1 MQKHIKLGMTAVT
14 VLGLTACG
22 SSSNLSDMI
31 PDRRPDY
38 RTSSMENALEV
49 PPDLLGATI
58 DSQYNIPDLNPS
70 AIASYNAYAADR
82 VQRNQ
87 RGLIEVLPPLDGV
100 DVVENSG
107 QLPYIV
113 VNAPAEVV
121 WRAVK
126 RYWNQNGIRLATED
140 PAIGIMET
148 DWLLNQADL
157 PSTGVG
163 GFLDSLLGFVSD
175 TGERDRY
182 RIRFGRNASGQTV
195 VTLVY
200 TQSVEKAVY
209 DGVSTREAS
218 GYTWQVSDND
228 NPELQLEMTRRLAIY
243 VANELRR
250 QGQVSNEQTQ
260 QNSASRFVEL
270 GQLQNGNS
278 VLVFNG
284 SYDQAWRALGIG
296 LDNASFAIQNA
307 DFNNG
312 AYRVQYQPQSQAQA
326 DPGLW
331 DKLWGNTKQESTY
344 DNQPIYLV
352 RLADQGEQSIALV
365 QNADGSNAAPDQATQ
380 ILEAIYATL

>member
-1 MQKHIKLGMTAVT
+1 MTIA
-14 VLGLTACG
+14 LGLTACG
-22 SSSNLSDMI
+22 SGGNLSEII

-38 RTSSMENALEV
+38 RTSSLENSLEV

-70 AIASYNAYAADR
+70 AIANYNAYTEER

-87 RGLIEVLPPLDGV
+87 RGMIEVLPPLEGV
-100 DVVENSG
+100 DVIEQNG

-113 VNAPAEVV
+113 INAPAEVV

-126 RYWNQNGIRLATED
+126 RYWNQNGIRLAVEE
-140 PAIGIMET
+140 PSIGIMET

-157 PSTGVG
+157 PSTGLG
-163 GFLDSLLGFVSD
+163 GLLDSLLGFVSD

-182 RIRFGRNASGQTV
+182 RIRFARNDVGQTV

-200 TQSVEKAVY
+200 TQSVEKAEY
-209 DGVSTREAS
+209 EGMSKKEIA
-218 GYTWQVSDND
+218 GYTWQITDND

-243 VANELRR
+243 IANELRR
-250 QGQVSNEQTQ
+250 QDQVSNDQIQQTG
-260 QNSASRFVEL
+260 ATRFVEL

-278 VLVFNG
+278 ALIFNG
-284 SYDQAWRALGIG
+284 SYDQAWRALAVG
-296 LDNASFAIQNA
+296 LDNASFAIQDA

-331 DKLWGNTKQESTY
+331 DKLWGNSNQATNY

-352 RLADQGEQSIALV
+352 RLADQGDHSIALV
-365 QNADGSNAAPDQATQ
+365 QNADGSNASPAQATQ
-380 ILEAIYATL
+380 ILEAIYATM